1 VCGNQHVLSRQSE
14 DFVRGW
20 LQVNLEQQQ
29 QQQQQQHHNVCESS
43 VLARVLK
50 LLKDKAGFDT
60 RSPESCVDTS
70 VFDIAVDDTAAVV
83 ERVKHAHDL
92 LNQHLNFSFG
102 QGHSGQVEHL
112 TITLALLS
120 KEASTFC
127 QTGFNSGHSAVTV
140 LESSRSI
147 KVLSFDIGWESVVFA
162 AERYMNGHERY
173 SSRHELVLGD
183 SRDTVAA
190 VADARA
196 RFCDMVLVDGGH
208 FNDVPFSDIMSLALL
223 SHNATLLIVD
233 DTPLL
238 RDVEA
243 AWSVLRSCDTVYC
256 ARVLLARMFRWQ
268 SILHCDYTPFLRTS
282 VPK

>member
-1 VCGNQHVLSRQSE
+1 VRTSTAHSDCAVYSNQHVLSRQSE

-20 LQVNLEQQQ
+20 LQHNSQHQQYQQQ
-29 QQQQQQHHNVCESS
+29 QQQQQQQQYHNVCERRT
-43 VLARVLK
+43 VLTRVLK

-60 RSPESCVDTS
+60 RTPQSCVDAS
-70 VFDIAVDDTAAVV
+70 VDDTAAVV
-83 ERVKHAHDL
+83 ERVKYAHDL
-92 LNQHLNFSFG
+92 LDQHLNFSFG
-102 QGHSGQVEHL
+102 QGHSGQVEYL
-112 TITLALLS
+112 TISLALLS
-120 KEASTFC
+120 REASTFC

-162 AERYMNGHERY
+162 AERYINGHERY

-196 RFCDMVLVDGGH
+196 RFCDMVFVDGGH

-243 AWSVLRSCDTVYC
+243 AWSVLHTCDSVYC
-256 ARVLLARMFRWQ
+256 ARALLARM
-268 SILHCDYTPFLRTS
+268 LR
-282 VPK
+282 